1 MLIVKIRSEQGSL
14 GKNSGCADAPNII
27 LNKLGKQK
35 VKFSAEEIPVF
46 KNDIIATDES
56 IYRDGKK
63 LLSRKP
69 IFVGGD
75 HSITYALFKA
85 FSETYGRE
93 SSALVVFD
101 AHADAMQG
109 INPVSHEDMSR
120 SLVEDGILK
129 KQNLLLI
136 GLRKVWEQ
144 EAEWLRENKINII
157 RAVEIR
163 KNIAKA
169 ISKIAEFSKNP
180 EIKHVYTSIDVDVFD
195 PAIMPATGYLEEK
208 GLNENE
214 FFELL
219 DVLLGSKKTK
229 AADFVEY
236 NPQKDSDGKGLGL
249 AVRVIDKFHLFL

>member
-1 MLIVKIRSEQGSL
+1 MMLVRIASEQGSL
-14 GKNSGCADAPNII
+14 GKNLGCAEAPDVI
-27 LNKLGKQK
+27 LNRLSKQK
-35 VKFSAEEIPVF
+35 IKFTAEEIPVF
-46 KNDIIATDES
+46 KNDIIATDEG
-56 IYRDGKK
+56 IYKNGKK
-63 LLSRKP
+63 LLGRKP
-69 IFVGGD
+69 VFVGGD

-93 SSALVVFD
+93 DSARVVFD

-109 INPVSHEDMSR
+109 INPVSHEDMNR
-120 SLVEDGILK
+120 SLVEDGVLK

-144 EAEWLRENKINII
+144 EAEWLREKKINII

-180 EIKHVYTSIDVDVFD
+180 GIKHIYISVDADVFD
-195 PAIMPATGYLEEK
+195 PSIMPATGYLEEK
-208 GLNENE
+208 GLNEKE

-219 DVLLGSKKTK
+219 DVLLGSKKIK
-229 AADFVEY
+229 GADFVEY
-236 NPQKDSDGKGLGL
+236 NPQKDIDEKGLGL
-249 AVRVIDKFHLFL
+249 AVRVINSFAHL

>member
-14 GKNSGCADAPNII
+14 GKNSGCAEAPDVI
-27 LNKLGKQK
+27 LNKLSRQN

-46 KNDIIATDES
+46 RNDIIATDEG
-56 IYRDGKK
+56 IYRNGKR

-69 IFVGGD
+69 VFVGGD
-75 HSITYALFKA
+75 HSITYALFRA

-93 SSALVVFD
+93 NSALIVFD

-109 INPVSHEDMSR
+109 INPVSHEDMNR

-144 EAEWLRENKINII
+144 EAEWLREKKINII
-157 RAVEIR
+157 RAVEIKR
-163 KNIAKA
+163 NLKDAIAKVD
-169 ISKIAEFSKNP
+169 SFSKNP
-180 EIKHVYTSIDVDVFD
+180 EIKHIYISIDADVFD

-219 DVLLGSKKTK
+219 DVLFGSKKIK

-236 NPQKDSDGKGLGL
+236 NPQKDTNEKGLGL
-249 AVRVIDKFHLFL
+249 AVNVLNKLLPA